1 MKINNETL
9 RHTYLLTVNFDF
21 LSDLTEGKN
30 DEKIKLCL
38 YLDQEEDEIFLEIE
52 SVLDAKGEIS
62 TIYADLD
69 QIT

>member
-9 RHTYLLTVNFDF
+9 RHTYLLTVSEQHS
-21 LSDLTEGKN
+21 LN